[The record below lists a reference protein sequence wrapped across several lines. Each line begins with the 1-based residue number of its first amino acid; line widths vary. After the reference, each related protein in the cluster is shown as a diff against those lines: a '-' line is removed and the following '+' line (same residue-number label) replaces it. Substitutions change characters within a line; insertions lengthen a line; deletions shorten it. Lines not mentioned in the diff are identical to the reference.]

1 MKIFNLKSTTRDI
14 HIIQDSP
21 FKGKQDL
28 EIKHK
33 RHVPV
38 LHGNKTII
46 NITQT
51 YAHTI
56 LLLCKYCYQKVR
68 KKKTTLAPINNSS
81 RAVTLTATVCHKEYF
96 VRKIIPTL

>member
-68 KKKTTLAPINNSS
+68 KKKQL
-81 RAVTLTATVCHKEYF
+81 LLLL
-96 VRKIIPTL
+96 IIVQEQLPLQLQCVIKSIS